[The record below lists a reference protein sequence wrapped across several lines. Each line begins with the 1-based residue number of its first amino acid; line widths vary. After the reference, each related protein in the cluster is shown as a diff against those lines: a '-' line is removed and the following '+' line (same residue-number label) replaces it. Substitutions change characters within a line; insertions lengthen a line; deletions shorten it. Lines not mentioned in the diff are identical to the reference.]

1 MSEISL
7 IQQIKQVQVLKD
19 YINLCVDE
27 LEDLN
32 SEMSRWLACL
42 SEEGLTTEFAEHF
55 KDDLYMGKVYAMLKD
70 LTDRMRLEDYRY
82 LDGVQNY
89 LEDAL
94 K

>member
-19 YINLCVDE
+19 YIDLCVDE
-27 LEDLN
+27 LENLN
-32 SEMSRWLACL
+32 SEMSRWLSYLRAV
-42 SEEGLTTEFAEHF
+42 GLTKEFADQFEDH
-55 KDDLYMGKVYAMLKD
+55 LYMGTVYAMLKD
-70 LTDRMRLEDYRY
+70 MTERMKEDDYRY
-82 LDGVQNY
+82 LDEVQNK

>member
-19 YINLCVDE
+19 YINLCVYE
-27 LEDLN
+27 MENLN
-32 SEMSRWLACL
+32 SEMSRWLSYL
-42 SEEGLTTEFAEHF
+42 RESGLTKEFADQFEDH
-55 KDDLYMGKVYAMLKD
+55 LYMGTVYAMLKD
-70 LTDRMRLEDYRY
+70 LTERMKEDDYRY
-82 LDGVQNY
+82 LDEVQNK